1 MSSSKIA
8 MPISNVGAETS
19 AQGAASS
26 YATPT
31 TEIPPA
37 VHDSAPPSRKGSIP
51 NTIASDTATVSLPH
65 AVVAQ
70 LEKAEAKDAK
80 KVSKIL
86 QKEGKTSDMEL
97 KSAIKDFDKLEKQ
110 HKTSAKNEAKAQ
122 KAATKAAE
130 KAHKLEVA
138 YLKAKAK
145 FEQAQADATS
155 KDALLVTA
163 KQQTAATH
171 GKLQGSTTA
180 LEQLRQQ
187 KAVDD
192 RERSAKL
199 EILKAQA

>member
-1 MSSSKIA
+1 M
-8 MPISNVGAETS
+8 
-19 AQGAASS
+19 
-26 YATPT
+26 
-31 TEIPPA
+31 
-37 VHDSAPPSRKGSIP
+37 
-51 NTIASDTATVSLPH
+51 
-65 AVVAQ
+65 
-70 LEKAEAKDAK
+70 
-80 KVSKIL
+80 
-86 QKEGKTSDMEL
+86 
-97 KSAIKDFDKLEKQ
+97 Q
-110 HKTSAKNEAKAQ
+110 HVQNEAKAQ

-171 GKLQGSTTA
+171 GKLQVSTTA

-192 RERSAKL
+192 VSPLHHSLLDTDDRHQRERSAKL